1 MATLLPLS
9 QRWLSITLFAG
20 ACALAGAG
28 MPVYAA
34 LGGNQTTV
42 TLDRSAL
49 GPGNSSVTATA
60 SVKQATTTT
69 STTATTATTA
79 ATYTITT
86 ITTDVGT
93 TVNEYL
99 SSAGVVFAI
108 AWSGPQIPDLR
119 QLLGDYFSTYAA
131 ANAAQAASAP
141 GTGRGPS
148 QMTGDDLVVHSGGRM
163 RGFQGYAYLKSR
175 LPAGFDVDSIR

>member
-1 MATLLPLS
+1 MSVVLIAS
-9 QRWLSITLFAG
+9 ASG
-20 ACALAGAG
+20 LAGAA

-34 LGGNQTTV
+34 LGGDRTTV

-49 GPGNSSVTATA
+49 GPGNGSVTA
-60 SVKQATTTT
+60 SVKQAA
-69 STTATTATTA
+69 TAGTTA
-79 ATYTITT
+79 ASATTTAAYTVTT
-86 ITTDVGT
+86 ITTDAGT
-93 TVNEYL
+93 VVNEYV

-108 AWSGPQIPDLR
+108 AWSGPQIPNLR

-131 ANAAQAASAP
+131 ANAAQAASEP
-141 GTGRGPS
+141 GIGRGPS

-163 RGFQGYAYLKSR
+163 RGFQGNAYLKSR